1 MIRLTLENLARD
13 THELDG
19 LFDEVFNNP
28 TAGHDPD
35 RFSVAGYISLDPEN
49 EYPKAVLS
57 GTYRGA
63 DFEYSVRK
71 SYYTIG
77 EETVVFKTW
86 IFEHGDVSSIDIRAN
101 GRPLLS
107 VRFDEAFPM
116 QAPDLSTYKYKIFGV
131 DFTGNSHANRFE
143 GGSQRDVLAGL
154 GGDDVLYS
162 RGGADRLIGDAGADT
177 LAGGLG
183 TDRLAGGYGADRFV
197 FTAAEHSPAGTARDV
212 IVDFGLGADMLDLS
226 HLAAGR
232 LEFIGRNGFGGA
244 DGEVRF
250 AHHVVAVDLDGDTRA
265 DLEIRIKGDASLA
278 AADFHL

>member
-1 MIRLTLENLARD
+1 MMHIRIGNAAGET
-13 THELDG
+13 DG
-19 LFDEVFNNP
+19 LPEIFDTLFP
-28 TAGHDPD
+28 ITADHD
-35 RFSVAGYISLDPEN
+35 RERLALAGEAPL
-49 EYPKAVLS
+49 
-57 GTYRGA
+57 GT
-63 DFEYSVRK
+63 
-71 SYYTIG
+71 
-77 EETVVFKTW
+77 
-86 IFEHGDVSSIDIRAN
+86 N
-101 GRPLLS
+101 GRPVDLEGLITGDFKYTVSKFAITIGGHTSVTKFYAFDSGRMDHAHVKTSEGRSVLAMDSETPIRLLS
-107 VRFDEAFPM
+107 T
-116 QAPDLSTYKYKIFGV
+116 DLRWTSYRKFGI

-154 GGDDVLYS
+154 GGDDRLYG
-162 RGGADRLIGDAGADT
+162 RGGADRLLGDAGADT

-197 FTAAEHSPAGTARDV
+197 FRAAEHSPAGTARDV
-212 IVDFGLGADMLDLS
+212 VVDFGLGADILDLG

-232 LEFIGRNGFGGA
+232 LEFIGRDGFGGA